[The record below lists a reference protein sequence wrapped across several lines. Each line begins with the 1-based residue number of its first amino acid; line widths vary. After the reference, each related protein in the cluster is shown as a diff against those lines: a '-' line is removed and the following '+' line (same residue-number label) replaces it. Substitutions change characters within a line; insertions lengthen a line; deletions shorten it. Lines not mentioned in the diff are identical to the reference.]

1 MSKQP
6 DSGSDSASTTEPGGS
21 FSTNGTQPEG
31 AVATAAPDGETSEA
45 QTIDAQSTDEP
56 VAAADGEATV
66 GSAAGAGEGSQAE
79 GEIAAS
85 AGSSNAVDDPSNF
98 LSELV
103 KAMQSTAGAERAR
116 IAADTDRRREEHL
129 AAIQTRRE
137 TEAATMRSLAA
148 DDLKAIDGWADQ
160 ERQRIKAERERR
172 ASALDDDL
180 KKSLAEH
187 GSKIDRE
194 VEGVEAAIAAY
205 RTQVEDFFAG
215 LDRETDPVAIAR
227 HAGQRPVFPILD
239 QPVAADAAAVAAA
252 SDGATATAD
261 AAGAEAPA
269 ADAAE
274 PPPVPVMDSRPGAK
288 LTAGF
293 PAWNAAKPDAPGEA
307 PAEPATIGEAAETV
321 GSTESAGS
329 VEAGAPEP
337 VAATGDAEAAEG
349 AAGDPA
355 TILHAVPSGRPLSW
369 LRRGN
374 DSSDNG

>member
-31 AVATAAPDGETSEA
+31 AVATAAPEGEATDAPTTDAKSNDEA
-45 QTIDAQSTDEP
+45 

-66 GSAAGAGEGSQAE
+66 GSAESGAGEVSQAE
-79 GEIAAS
+79 SEIAAS
-85 AGSSNAVDDPSNF
+85 ADSPTAADDPANF

-103 KAMQSTAGAERAR
+103 KAMQSTVGAERAR
-116 IAADTDRRREEHL
+116 LAADTDRRREEHL
-129 AAIQTRRE
+129 AAIQARRE
-137 TEAATMRSLAA
+137 TEAQTMRSLAA
-148 DDLKAIDGWADQ
+148 DDLKAIDSWADQ

-205 RTQVEDFFAG
+205 RVEVEAFFTG
-215 LDRETDPVAIAR
+215 LDHETDPVAIAR
-227 HAGQRPVFPILD
+227 HAGQRPVFPTLA

-252 SDGATATAD
+252 SDAASADATA
-261 AAGAEAPA
+261 GSEAPA
-269 ADAAE
+269 ADAAV
-274 PPPVPVMDSRPGAK
+274 PTPVPVMDSRPGAN

-293 PAWNAAKPDAPGEA
+293 PAWNAAKPNASPEA

-321 GSTESAGS
+321 GSAESA
-329 VEAGAPEP
+329 EAGVP
-337 VAATGDAEAAEG
+337 VAS
-349 AAGDPA
+349 AGEVLIGEETPSDPNK
-355 TILHAVPSGRPLSW
+355 ILHAVPSGRPLSW

-374 DSSDNG
+374 DSSDHPNG

>member
-6 DSGSDSASTTEPGGS
+6 DSDSDSASTTEPGSS

-31 AVATAAPDGETSEA
+31 AVATAAPEAETTE
-45 QTIDAQSTDEP
+45 TPTTDAQSTDEA
-56 VAAADGEATV
+56 VASAEGEATV
-66 GSAAGAGEGSQAE
+66 GSAESGAVEVSQAE

-85 AGSSNAVDDPSNF
+85 ASSSSATDDPASF

-129 AAIQTRRE
+129 AAIQARRE
-137 TEAATMRSLAA
+137 TEAQTMRSLAA
-148 DDLKAIDGWADQ
+148 DDLRAIDSWADK

-172 ASALDDDL
+172 ASELDDDL

-194 VEGVEAAIAAY
+194 VEVVEAAIAAY
-205 RTQVEDFFAG
+205 RVEVEAFFSG

-227 HAGQRPVFPILD
+227 HAGQRPIVPTLD
-239 QPVAADAAAVAAA
+239 QPAAADAAAVAAA
-252 SDGATATAD
+252 SDAATAA
-261 AAGAEAPA
+261 AAGSEAPA

-274 PPPVPVMDSRPGAK
+274 PTPVPVMDARPGAN

-293 PAWNAAKPDAPGEA
+293 PAWNAPKPDASTEA
-307 PAEPATIGEAAETV
+307 PAEPATIGETAETV
-321 GSTESAGS
+321 GSAESA
-329 VEAGAPEP
+329 EAGVP
-337 VAATGDAEAAEG
+337 VASAGEVLIGEETP
-349 AAGDPA
+349 GDPG

-374 DSSDNG
+374 DSSDRPNG